1 MGGTRGSGNTAKTPT
16 GVELRKWKSG
26 KVSLRIQFYYQ
37 NVQCRET
44 LKLEPTPSNIKYAS
58 RLRSEIINSIERGT
72 FSYADYFPDSKLAR
86 RFGHLPTSITI
97 GEMLNEFIEETRRS
111 REYSTYIGYKR
122 ICDHHLIPYFG
133 ATTIQDLKPAYIRKW
148 IKELNVTAKTVSN
161 LLIPLRAIIE
171 QALNDEYI
179 KTNPLDRIVINKL
192 LDKESS
198 KSDFKVDPF
207 NRDEIN
213 AILEAAHHPQIR
225 NLFQFAFFTGLRTS
239 ELLALEWQDIDFKR
253 GTVKVSRAM
262 VRKRLKGTKTEAGER
277 EVMLLDPAIQALM
290 EQKQFTF
297 KKGKHVFHNPRTK
310 QEWETDHQ
318 IRRTAWI
325 YALENAGVRYRNPY
339 QTRHTFASMM
349 LSAGENIMW
358 VASQMGHVDTE
369 MVMKTYGKWIP
380 DNSLR
385 LGYKPLN
392 NWGTYFEPINPLQPR
407 GSDDGDKNTD
417 KSRSYMVEAAGI
429 EPTTIFYKLLILYS
443 FILSLIFLGRDWV
456 VFPRD

>member
-1 MGGTRGSGNTAKTPT
+1 MGGIRGSGNTTKTPT
-16 GVELRKWKSG
+16 GVELRQWKSG
-26 KVSLRIQFYYQ
+26 KATLRIQFYYQ
-37 NVQCRET
+37 GVQCRET
-44 LKLEPTPSNIKYAS
+44 LKLEPIPSNIKYAS
-58 RLRSEIINSIERGT
+58 RLRSEIINAIERGT

-86 RFGHLPTSITI
+86 RFGHLPTNITI
-97 GEMLNEFIEETRRS
+97 GELLNEFMDEAKRS

-122 ICDHHLIPYFG
+122 ICDRHLMPYFG
-133 ATTIQDLKPAYIRKW
+133 ATGIQDLKPAYIRKW

-192 LDKESS
+192 LDKDTS

-207 NRDEIN
+207 NRDEIG
-213 AILEAAHHPQIR
+213 AILEAAHHPQIK

-239 ELLALEWQDIDFKR
+239 ELLALEWQDIDLKR
-253 GTVKVSRAM
+253 GTAKVSRAM

-277 EVMLLDPAIQALM
+277 EVMLLEPAIEAVLA
-290 EQKQFTF
+290 QKEFTF
-297 KKGKHVFHNPRTK
+297 KKGKHVFHNPRTNK
-310 QEWETDHQ
+310 AWETDHQ

-325 YALENAGVRYRNPY
+325 YALERAGVRYRNPY

-392 NWGTYFEPINPLQPR
+392 NWGAYFEPINPLQPR
-407 GSDDGDKNTD
+407 GSNKGGKNTD
-417 KSRSYMVEAAGI
+417 KSTSYMVEAAGI
-429 EPTTIFYKLLILYS
+429 EPATQDLQDDHKRPLKTTKTHIK
-443 FILSLIFLGRDWV
+443 
-456 VFPRD
+456 

>member
-1 MGGTRGSGNTAKTPT
+1 MGRKRGSGDASKTPT
-16 GVELRKWKSG
+16 GVELRQWKSG
-26 KVSLRIQFYYQ
+26 KITLRIQFYYQ
-37 NVQCRET
+37 GVQCRET

-58 RLRSEIINSIERGT
+58 RLRSEIINAIERGA
-72 FSYADYFPDSKLAR
+72 FSYADYFPDSKFAR
-86 RFGHLPTSITI
+86 RFGHLPTNITI
-97 GEMLNEFIEETRRS
+97 GELLNEFVEEAKAT

-133 ATTIQDLKPAYIRKW
+133 MIGIQDLKPAFIRKW
-148 IKELNVTAKTVSN
+148 IKSLNVTAKTVSN
-161 LLIPLRAIIE
+161 LLIPLRAVID

-192 LDKESS
+192 LNKESS

-213 AILEAAHHPQIR
+213 AILEAAHHPQIK

-239 ELLALEWQDIDFKR
+239 ELLALEWCDIDLKL
-253 GTVKVSRAM
+253 GVVKVSRAM
-262 VRKRLKGTKTEAGER
+262 VRKRLKGAKTDAGER
-277 EVMLLDPAIQALM
+277 EVMLLEPAIAALLA
-290 EQKQFTF
+290 QKEFTF
-297 KKGKHVFHNPRTK
+297 KKGKHVFHNPRTNK
-310 QEWETDHQ
+310 AWETDHQ

-325 YALENAGVRYRNPY
+325 YALERAGVRYRNPY

-392 NWGTYFEPINPLQPR
+392 NWGAFFGEINPLEPR
-407 GSDDGDKNTD
+407 GSMDSEESSE
-417 KSRSYMVEAAGI
+417 KSISYMVEAAGI
-429 EPTTIFYKLLILYS
+429 EPASASPLPLALHA
-443 FILSLIFLGRDWV
+443 
-456 VFPRD
+456 